1 MGALKYS
8 DFTFKF
14 VKDKSEDGEFFL
26 EIVSADNKR
35 RRICVIDIDEIEPI
49 QGTKFNLK
57 YYSRPTG
64 YMSSFKKDKLV
75 LKTETY

>member
-1 MGALKYS
+1 MGTLKYS
-8 DFTFKF
+8 DYTFKF

-26 EIVSADNKR
+26 EIVGVDNKR

-49 QGTKFNLK
+49 QGIKFNLK

-64 YMSSFKKDKLV
+64 YMSSFKKDK
-75 LKTETY
+75 